1 MKSVKRS
8 GPLFEICRC
17 KSSGNEA
24 VAGSDSLGYGFAFA
38 NTRKGGDESGSDMAT
53 IQNTNRKKTGKSWFF
68 KHKGFWAF
76 LFLLGVVLLLAAWV
90 FVDSYTREY
99 RQRAASY
106 DLARINDLEEP
117 SIILDRNGKEIG
129 RIFVQNRSVVPYEQ
143 MPEIF
148 IKALRAGEDS
158 RFLSHHGVDYIGVV
172 RAVILNAQGGSQG
185 ASTITQQLARNA
197 YNLKEEA
204 VVRKESTIQRKMV
217 EAFLARR
224 IEDKY
229 SKKEILTFYL
239 NRIYFGSG
247 FYGIRSA
254 SLGYFGKEP
263 MDLTT
268 EESASLVTL
277 IKNPNGR
284 SPLNNS
290 ELNRTGRNYVL
301 GRMREEGMISSSE
314 LGRLKALPLKLN
326 SQPLRRGT
334 SHLYERIAEAVGQ
347 ALGEDALASGKFTI
361 RTTILAEAQ
370 NAAQKSLLES
380 LAKAEARPGY
390 KHPKYKDYRKGDAKP
405 AEYLQGA
412 VLMLDHE
419 TGEVLAHVGGRDYA
433 QVPYDFI
440 ELGKRPLGTAFFPY
454 IYAAGL
460 SGSQTPAT
468 LVEDEPMDNRAV
480 MVGGQ
485 EGILGEWGME
495 VSSPTYE
502 GNIPAREALEQSKIA
517 ATVRF
522 AGLVGLQ
529 RVVDTSVKFG
539 LPLQKA
545 ELLPRLAVGFEEVPM
560 KQAVLAMTAFPR
572 GGMSGPSSLIYLDRV
587 ENAAGRVVY
596 RRQRQPQATSRIV
609 DSATAWQVHSMMAG
623 SLFRG
628 SSRGVLEGALEK
640 PFNGAGKGGSTF
652 GFADTWFIGYNKRV
666 TCGVWT
672 GFLTGSSDPIY
683 LGAFSRDL
691 SMPVW
696 LATMNA
702 ATPSFGGQGL
712 APPKDVV
719 EVPICS
725 TSGQRATQFCQEH
738 VEDITSGTVR
748 SRSTGVSEY
757 FRKGTENLPFC
768 TIHSGAIGEGISPE
782 NAILNMPALDAVPV
796 RPKEPVIIGDDPY
809 HTEVPSFA
817 AVSAESGLVRRSTNV
832 LDSLDL
838 GDIEEAIPLM
848 RPRRLQIEDE

>member
-1 MKSVKRS
+1 
-8 GPLFEICRC
+8 
-17 KSSGNEA
+17 
-24 VAGSDSLGYGFAFA
+24 
-38 NTRKGGDESGSDMAT
+38 MAKL
-53 IQNTNRKKTGKSWFF
+53 QKTNRKKTGKPWFF
-68 KHKGFWAF
+68 KRVGFW
-76 LFLLGVVLLLAAWV
+76 LSLCLLGLVIAVAGWIFA
-90 FVDSYTREY
+90 DGYTREY
-99 RQRAASY
+99 RERAATY

-129 RIFVQNRSVVPYEQ
+129 RIFVQNRSVIPIEQ
-143 MPEIF
+143 VPEIF
-148 IKALRAGEDS
+148 IQALRAGEDS
-158 RFLSHHGVDYIGVV
+158 RFLSHHGVDYIGIV
-172 RAVILNAQGGSQG
+172 RAAILNVQGGSQG

-204 VVRKESTIQRKMV
+204 IVRKETTIQRKLV
-217 EAFLARR
+217 EAFLARW
-224 IEDKY
+224 IEDRY
-229 SKKEILTFYL
+229 SKREILSFYL

-254 SLGYFGKEP
+254 ALGYFGKEP
-263 MDLTT
+263 MALTT
-268 EESASLVTL
+268 EECASLVTL

-284 SPLNNS
+284 SPLNNPAVNW
-290 ELNRTGRNYVL
+290 ERRNYVL

-314 LGRLKALPLKLN
+314 LARLKALPLTLN

-334 SHLYERIAEAVGQ
+334 SHLYERVAEAVGR
-347 ALGEDALASGKFTI
+347 ALGEDALASGKFRI
-361 RTTILAEAQ
+361 HTTILAEAQ

-380 LAKAEARPGY
+380 LANAETRPGY
-390 KHPKYKDYRKGDAKP
+390 KHPKYQDYRKGGAKP

-412 VLMLDHE
+412 VLMMDHE
-419 TGEVLAHVGGRDYA
+419 TGEVLAHVGGRDYSQA
-433 QVPYDFI
+433 QFDFI
-440 ELGKRPLGTAFFPY
+440 ELGKRPLGTAFFPF

-460 SGSQTPAT
+460 SGNLTPAT

-495 VSSPTYE
+495 VSSPVYK
-502 GNIPAREALEQSKIA
+502 GKIPAREALENSKIA

-522 AGLVGLQ
+522 AGLTGLQ
-529 RVVDTSVKFG
+529 RVVDTSVAFG

-545 ELLPRLAVGFEEVPM
+545 ELLPRLAVGFEEVSM
-560 KQAVLAMTAFPR
+560 KQAVRAMAVYPR
-572 GGMSGPSSLIYLDRV
+572 GGTLGPEELVYLDRV

-596 RRQRQPQATSRIV
+596 RRQRQPVAAKKVI

-623 SLFRG
+623 SLYRG
-628 SSRGVLEGALEK
+628 SSKGVLDELLEK
-640 PFNGAGKGGSTF
+640 PFNGAGKGGSTH
-652 GFADTWFIGYNKRV
+652 GFTDSWFIGYNKRV

-672 GFLTGSSDPIY
+672 GFLMGSGEPVY
-683 LGAFSRDL
+683 PGAFSRDL
-691 SMPVW
+691 AMPVW
-696 LATMNA
+696 QATMNA

-712 APPKDVV
+712 TPPSDVV
-719 EVPICS
+719 EVPVCS

-738 VEDITSGTVR
+738 VEDISSGTVR

-768 TIHSGAIGEGISPE
+768 TIHSGAVSEGISPE
-782 NAILNMPALDAVPV
+782 NMILNMPALDAVPV
-796 RPKEPVIIGDDPY
+796 RPKEPVLIGDDPY

-817 AVSAESGLVRRSTNV
+817 VVSTESGLVRRSTNV

-838 GDIEEAIPLM
+838 GDIEEGIPLK